1 MPRVGSSGTST
12 LTTSSPTAHW
22 PVPLLLSVRRA
33 VPVLATPG
41 RPTTPGVHGA
51 LHGVTPGASKPAG
64 HVHRPCTS
72 IRHGLFDG
80 GAEPGGRLAML
91 NGVPVAGVAGAGTSS
106 AVAVTTVYV
115 LTSGSGDSY
124 ASNGSTSTATR
135 RTGSPR
141 TTTACPGGIG
151 PGGEMADRC
160 PARRLG
166 RPLLATRSGGRRG
179 PASNRRGELRHTRD
193 GERRE
198 KLESANKVD
207 RGRPAEHQGGVSQ
220 THRVPKAAGG
230 GPVER
235 ETTHGNLGYTIVT
248 FRAELA
254 RV

>member
-51 LHGVTPGASKPAG
+51 LHGVTPGASKPSG

-80 GAEPGGRLAML
+80 GAESGGRLAML

-106 AVAVTTVYV
+106 AVALTTVYV

-124 ASNGSTSTATR
+124 RIERVYLDSDQAYRFAQDYNGM
-135 RTGSPR
+135 PR
-141 TTTACPGGIG
+141 WYRSRWRNG
-151 PGGEMADRC
+151 RSV
-160 PARRLG
+160 PARRPG

-179 PASNRRGELRHTRD
+179 PASNLRGELRHTRD
-193 GERRE
+193 ASGARNWNPPTRWTGDALPNTKVACRKLTGYPRR
-198 KLESANKVD
+198 
-207 RGRPAEHQGGVSQ
+207 RW
-220 THRVPKAAGG
+220 
-230 GPVER
+230 
-235 ETTHGNLGYTIVT
+235 
-248 FRAELA
+248 RAC
-254 RV
+254 R

>member
-1 MPRVGSSGTST
+1 
-12 LTTSSPTAHW
+12 
-22 PVPLLLSVRRA
+22 
-33 VPVLATPG
+33 
-41 RPTTPGVHGA
+41 
-51 LHGVTPGASKPAG
+51 
-64 HVHRPCTS
+64 
-72 IRHGLFDG
+72 
-80 GAEPGGRLAML
+80 ML

-124 ASNGSTSTATR
+124 RIERVYLDSDQAYRFAQDYNGM
-135 RTGSPR
+135 PR
-141 TTTACPGGIG
+141 WYRSRWRNG
-151 PGGEMADRC
+151 RSV

-230 GPVER
+230 GPVKR

>member
-1 MPRVGSSGTST
+1 
-12 LTTSSPTAHW
+12 
-22 PVPLLLSVRRA
+22 
-33 VPVLATPG
+33 
-41 RPTTPGVHGA
+41 
-51 LHGVTPGASKPAG
+51 
-64 HVHRPCTS
+64 
-72 IRHGLFDG
+72 
-80 GAEPGGRLAML
+80 ML

-124 ASNGSTSTATR
+124 RIERVYLDSDQAYRFAQDYYNGMPRWYRSRWRNGRSVPRAA
-135 RTGSPR
+135 PR
-141 TTTACPGGIG
+141 TALTGDAEWWAPRPCQQPS
-151 PGGEMADRC
+151 
-160 PARRLG
+160 RRAG
-166 RPLLATRSGGRRG
+166 
-179 PASNRRGELRHTRD
+179 HTRD

-230 GPVER
+230 GPVKR

>member
-1 MPRVGSSGTST
+1 MPLVGFERYLDADDEFAYRPLAGTSSSIRPP
-12 LTTSSPTAHW
+12 SSPGT
-22 PVPLLLSVRRA
+22 RN
-33 VPVLATPG
+33 T
-41 RPTTPGVHGA
+41 RPACNTWRPRCASWGH
-51 LHGVTPGASKPAG
+51 PGASKPSG
-64 HVHRPCTS
+64 HVHRLVPASGTGS
-72 IRHGLFDG
+72 STAVRNP
-80 GAEPGGRLAML
+80 AGRLAML

-151 PGGEMADRC
+151 PGGGMADRC

-179 PASNRRGELRHTRD
+179 TASNRRGELRHTRD

-230 GPVER
+230 GPVKR